1 MKYQPDQLD
10 KTAGSQ
16 ITQDWYKITTKSEA
30 TINPVLILRIS
41 KISSFIDIYN
51 YIDNNHKIWS
61 KNCGTMLF
69 SAFQYSHAPKIAQ
82 MPKNEGIDSFMK
94 FLYCL
99 KNKVLVDVVW
109 PTNYTH
115 EKT

>member
-51 YIDNNHKIWS
+51 YIDNK
-61 KNCGTMLF
+61 
-69 SAFQYSHAPKIAQ
+69 
-82 MPKNEGIDSFMK
+82 
-94 FLYCL
+94 
-99 KNKVLVDVVW
+99 
-109 PTNYTH
+109 
-115 EKT
+115 